1 MPPPPKLIAT
11 SVVRGARQGQSHG
24 GVFLIDFARRQVEQ
38 TVDWNTGDI
47 DFTGRGWDR
56 GLRGIAFHGGEIYI
70 AASDELF
77 VYDRRFRIQRSFRSP
92 YLKHCHEIS
101 VRDTRL
107 FLTSTGFD
115 SILLFDLQAQRFSWA
130 LHVSGAER
138 AWRGHPYDP
147 HGTDGPLPQNRLHLN
162 NVHADASGLYFSGMR
177 TRALLRLGAGQTIAP
192 YCSLPEGVHN
202 ARPFR
207 DGVLFNDTAADHV
220 RYVRRDGEQVAFRTP
235 HFDPRELEQ
244 TGFDDSRIARQGFGR
259 GLCTLDDGR
268 IAAGSSPS
276 TVTIYDLD
284 RRSRVA
290 SVNLTMDIR
299 NAIHGLEVWP
309 WD

>member
-1 MPPPPKLIAT
+1 MQPPTLIAT

-24 GVFLIDFARRQVEQ
+24 GVYLIDFARREARQV
-38 TVDWNTGDI
+38 VDWNTGDI

-56 GLRGIAFHGGEIYI
+56 GLRGIAFLGEEIYI

-77 VYDRRFRIQRSFRSP
+77 VYDRRFRVQRSFRSR

-101 VRDTRL
+101 AYEGRL

-115 SILLFDLQAQRFSWA
+115 SILLFQLEAQRFSWA
-130 LHVSGAER
+130 LHVKETADGWLGR
-138 AWRGHPYDP
+138 AYDP
-147 HGTDGPLPQNRLHLN
+147 HGQDGPPPQNLLHLN
-162 NVHADASGLYFSGMR
+162 NVHAEASGLYFSGMR
-177 TRALLRLGAGQTIAP
+177 TKALLRLGAGQKITAH
-192 YCSLPEGVHN
+192 CSLPEGVHN

-220 RYVRRDGEQVAFRTP
+220 RFVRRHGEQVAFRTP
-235 HFDPRELEQ
+235 HYDPAQLEQ
-244 TGFDDSRIARQGFGR
+244 AGVDDSKIARQGFGR
-259 GLCTLDDGR
+259 GLCVLDDSC

-276 TVTIYDLD
+276 TVTIYDLE
-284 RRSRVA
+284 RRSRA
-290 SVNLTMDIR
+290 AAVNLTMDIR

-309 WD
+309 WH

>member
-1 MPPPPKLIAT
+1 MQPPPKLIAT

-24 GVFLIDFARRQVEQ
+24 GVYLIDFARREARQV
-38 TVDWNTGDI
+38 VDWNTGDI

-56 GLRGIAFHGGEIYI
+56 GLRGIAFFSEEIYI

-77 VYDRRFRIQRSFRSP
+77 VYDRRFRIQRSFRSR

-101 VRDTRL
+101 ARDGRL

-115 SILLFDLQAQRFSWA
+115 SILLFDLKAQRFSWA
-130 LHVSGAER
+130 LHVSGTEGAWLGR
-138 AWRGHPYDP
+138 AYDP
-147 HGTDGPLPQNRLHLN
+147 HAADGPPPQNRLHLN
-162 NVHADASGLYFSGMR
+162 NVHADDSGLYFSGMR
-177 TRALLRLGAGQTIAP
+177 TRTLLRLRAAERIGAH
-192 YCSLPEGVHN
+192 CSLPEGVHN

-220 RYVRRDGEQVAFRTP
+220 RFVRRNGEQVAFRTP
-235 HFDPRELEQ
+235 HYDPAELEQ
-244 TGFDDSRIARQGFGR
+244 AGVDDSRIARQGFGR
-259 GLCTLDDGR
+259 GLCGLDDRR

-276 TVTIYDLD
+276 TVTIYDLEQ
-284 RRSRVA
+284 RSRVA